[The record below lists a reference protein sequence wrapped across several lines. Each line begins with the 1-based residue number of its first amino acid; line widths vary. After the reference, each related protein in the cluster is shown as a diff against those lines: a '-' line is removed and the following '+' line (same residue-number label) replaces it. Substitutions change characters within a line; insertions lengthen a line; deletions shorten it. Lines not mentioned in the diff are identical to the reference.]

1 MLGSEKNKS
10 EFELGHPAK
19 VSHDFYVVGIGAS
32 AGGLEALQS
41 FFEYCPD
48 STGMAFVIV
57 QHLSPDY
64 KSLMPEL
71 LSRHTSMPVTEA
83 LNEEEVLP
91 NHIYMIPG
99 RKNIIIENG
108 VLKLIHRPRTSEVNF
123 SIDIFLNS
131 LAEFKKEKAIGV
143 ILSGTGSDG
152 SRGGKSIKEIG
163 GTVFVQD
170 PDTCKFDGMPR
181 SAISHGLADYILSS
195 ADMPEE
201 LVLFTN
207 HSDFGEIITGTD
219 LGKKKE
225 YIYRIL
231 KLIKNQTQ
239 FDFYNYKIPT
249 LLRRTAKRMN
259 ICKMPSVEEY
269 IEYLYNHPEEK
280 YILSNEFLIGVTKF
294 FRDEPAFKEIEKVVI
309 PALLKGVVPGQLIK
323 TWSVAC
329 STGEE
334 AYSLAILLEEA
345 KEKSKIDWK
354 YRVFA
359 TDIDANAIN
368 SANKGIYNQNIMAD
382 VTPDRLK
389 KYFIFK
395 DGVYHI
401 SREIRKN
408 IVFSKHDILQN
419 PPFNKMDLV
428 CCRNMLIYIESGAQH
443 KILSSLHFALK
454 LNGFLIL
461 GPSENISKIGSKFEV
476 ISKKWN
482 IYTNISPT
490 RIIDIQNNSE
500 WLINKNS
507 TVASMSRTVTNSRE
521 EKILL
526 SVNRQIMEDF
536 NSASICIT
544 EKLDITYA
552 VGKLKDYIE
561 IPDEG
566 YSNNLARIL
575 PDNILIPITTG
586 IRKIRTDKKKKY
598 ITKNVRILK
607 DDKII
612 HLKIIIQ
619 PLDPSSKYHQFF
631 TVTFINGDQRVLSD
645 TEREIIL
652 PEIETNNEELGEL
665 KEALL
670 ESQQNLQATIEE
682 LETSNEEMQA
692 TNEELLAANEEL
704 QSTNEELQS
713 LNEELHTVNAE
724 LQEKNYEL
732 LELNSDMDNL
742 MKSTDIGTMFLDKK
756 LNIRKYTPPVR
767 NHFKLREEDL
777 GRSITHFSGEIGLE
791 TAEFVEELK
800 RVLETLVPIKKEFQ
814 TSKGEWYL
822 RQILPYR
829 SQQDGIQ
836 GVIVNFLDIDLLKK
850 TEKEREVSNH
860 LISQVNH
867 LVPHHIWTFNL
878 KTYNVEYYNKNSSSD
893 VSFENYKKLL
903 DEAAHPEDQPRIKK
917 FFKKLDLLKDEET
930 SSIEYRIIVDESGEY
945 KWYNIILTP
954 FARKTDGKV
963 KTMLAL
969 ARDINEEKLNQI
981 KITKNEEHLEN
992 IYENAPVGIM
1002 LVKPDST
1009 IMESSKGISNILG
1022 YDEKELI
1029 GKNLMEITHP
1039 DDFEI
1044 STMKLIKTPN
1054 IKSNQELISLDKRYM
1069 KKGGG
1074 YVWTSVVVKQIFNK
1088 NNKLDFNLA
1097 ILSDITQRKKD
1108 EIELQRVN
1116 EELERFAYLAS
1127 HDLKEPL
1134 RSIHSFANR
1143 FIEKYREKV
1152 DEKGKKYLDYIIQST
1167 GQMQTLTDELLT
1179 YSKLG
1184 NKEVEFRNI
1193 DLNTTLESITSH
1205 LHKAIE
1211 ESKAS
1216 IVFHALPTI
1225 KGDSTQI
1232 EMLFQNLISN
1242 ALKYRSKAPPV
1253 IIVEEILNQD
1263 YWEFSVKDNG
1273 IGILPEYHEKIFEVF
1288 RRLHN
1293 KNEYSGT
1300 GIGLSNC
1307 KRIVNNHEGKI
1318 RVESTGKNGST
1329 FIFSI
1334 KKIKM
1339 E

>member
-1 MLGSEKNKS
+1 MIGSEQNKQ
-10 EFELGHPAK
+10 ELEISHPGK
-19 VSHDFYVVGIGAS
+19 VSHDFYIVGIGAS

-83 LNEEEVLP
+83 LNDEKVLP

-99 RKNIIIENG
+99 RKNIIIEDG
-108 VLKLIHRPRTSEVNF
+108 ILKLIHRPRTSEVNF

-131 LAEFKKEKAIGV
+131 LAEFKKEKSIGV

-163 GTVFVQD
+163 GTIFVQD

-259 ICKMPSVEEY
+259 ICKMPTVEEY
-269 IEYLYNHPEEK
+269 IEYLYNHPDEK

-294 FRDEPAFKEIEKVVI
+294 FRDEPAFKEIEKIVI
-309 PALLKGVVPGQLIK
+309 PALLKGIVPGQLIK
-323 TWSVAC
+323 AWSVAC

-359 TDIDANAIN
+359 TDIDANAIE

-395 DGVYHI
+395 DGAYHI
-401 SREIRKN
+401 SRDIRKN

-482 IYTNISPT
+482 IYTNINPT

-552 VGKLKDYIE
+552 VGKLKNYIE

-566 YSNNLARIL
+566 YSNNLSRIL

-598 ITKNVRILK
+598 VTKNVRILNE
-607 DDKII
+607 DKII

-631 TVTFINGDQRVLSD
+631 TVTFINGDQRILSD
-645 TEREIIL
+645 SEREIIL
-652 PEIETNNEELGEL
+652 PEIVTNNEELGEL

-756 LNIRKYTPPVR
+756 LNIRKFTPPVR

-791 TAEFVEELK
+791 TTEFIEEIK
-800 RVLETLVPIKKEFQ
+800 TVLETLIPIKNEFQ
-814 TSKGEWYL
+814 TNEGKWYL

-829 SQQDGIQ
+829 SKHDGIQ
-836 GVIVNFLDIDLLKK
+836 GVVINFVDIDMLKK
-850 TEKEREVSNH
+850 AIQEKEASNH
-860 LISQVNH
+860 LISQVNR

-878 KTYNVEYYNKNSSSD
+878 KTSNVEYYNKNDGSEET
-893 VSFENYKKLL
+893 SFQNYKQLL
-903 DEAAHPEDQPRIKK
+903 DGLAHPEDKPRIKK
-917 FFKKLDLLKDEET
+917 FLKNLNKLNDEET
-930 SSIEYRIIVDESGEY
+930 SSIEYRLIIDEEKEDKY
-945 KWYNIILTP
+945 RWFNVIITP
-954 FARKTDGKV
+954 FKRNPQGKV

-969 ARDINEEKLNQI
+969 ARDINTEKLNQI
-981 KITKNEEHLEN
+981 EIAKNKKHLES

-1002 LVKPDST
+1002 LVYENST
-1009 IMESSKGISNILG
+1009 VIESSKGISNLLG
-1022 YDEKELI
+1022 YNDNELI
-1029 GKNLMEITHP
+1029 GKKLLNITHP
-1039 DDFEI
+1039 DDIKI
-1044 STMKLIKTPN
+1044 SKKELVGRG
-1054 IKSNQELISLDKRYM
+1054 QEGKREVVSVDKRYL
-1069 KKGGG
+1069 KKDGE
-1074 YVWTSVVVKQIFNK
+1074 YVWVNVVVNPIFDK
-1088 NNKLDFNLA
+1088 ENKLMFNIA
-1097 ILSDITQRKKD
+1097 ILNDISQRKKD
-1108 EIELQRVN
+1108 AIELQRVN

-1143 FIEKYREKV
+1143 FMEKYKENV

-1167 GQMQTLTDELLT
+1167 SQMQTLTDELLT

-1193 DLNTTLESITSH
+1193 DLNTTLNSITNH
-1205 LHKAIE
+1205 LHKSIE
-1211 ESKAS
+1211 ESNAS
-1216 IVFHALPTI
+1216 ITFNTLPKI
-1225 KGDSTQI
+1225 KGDPTQI

-1242 ALKYRSKAPPV
+1242 ALKYRSEAPPV
-1253 IIVEEILNQD
+1253 IVIEEIKNQD

-1273 IGILPEYHEKIFEVF
+1273 IGILPKYHERIFEVF

-1307 KRIVNNHEGKI
+1307 KRIVNNHDGKI
-1318 RVESTGKNGST
+1318 RVESTGTNGST
-1329 FIFSI
+1329 FIFTI
-1334 KKIKM
+1334 KKR
-1339 E
+1339 